1 MERTIKLL
9 SGHSGSQVYIKENF
23 YYGFFIEKRGNV
35 DRNFERMTRLQE
47 YDHFR
52 IPKIYDYDPDNQVL
66 KMEYIS
72 GLDMKTYLQYNAPNK
87 LFEFI
92 ASVLDGLDR
101 SPNSLDVHG
110 ICDAALSFLD
120 DDNPFNFSKAELI
133 EALPARLFKTDYI
146 GDLTLDNILW
156 SGTHG
161 FALIDPVTVPY
172 QNILFD
178 LAKLRQDTKCGWFN
192 RKYVPDNNTTMAM
205 KYLDDAI
212 TSNYLVSDPMLI
224 LMLIRVL
231 RHCTKETYDY
241 DFIVKKVNSLWK

>member
-1 MERTIKLL
+1 MERTIKIL

-52 IPKIYDYDPDNQVL
+52 IPKIYEYDPDNQVL

-72 GLDMKTYLQYNAPNK
+72 GLDMKTYLRYNAPNK

-101 SPNSLDVHG
+101 SPQSIDVHEISG
-110 ICDAALSFLD
+110 SALSFLD
-120 DDNPFNFSKAELI
+120 DDNPFNFSKDELI
-133 EALPARLFKTDYI
+133 EALPASLFKTDYI

-156 SGTHG
+156 SNG
-161 FALIDPVTVPY
+161 FVLIDPVTVPY

-192 RKYVPDNNTTMAM
+192 RNHIPDNNTTMAM

-212 TSNYLVSDPMLI
+212 TSNYLASDPMLI

-231 RHCTKETYDY
+231 RHCTEGTHDY